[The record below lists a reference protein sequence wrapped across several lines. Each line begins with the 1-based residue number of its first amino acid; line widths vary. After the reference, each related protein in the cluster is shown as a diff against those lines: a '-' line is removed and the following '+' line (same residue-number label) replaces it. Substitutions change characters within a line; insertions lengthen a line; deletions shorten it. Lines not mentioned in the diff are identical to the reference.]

1 MRRERALQVVLVVVG
16 LIFLAGSYP
25 LLMFFSRDPGVA
37 MIMSIYVTMGIFLFL
52 SVSNPAANRTLIA
65 FVGWANIAHAAVMAV
80 QEYRHVIESREL
92 PGVVLFLLVG
102 ILLLALLPAKPAHA
116 A

>member
-25 LLMFFSRDPGVA
+25 LLFFSRDPGVA
-37 MIMSIYVTMGIFLFL
+37 MIMSIYVTMGIFLLL

-65 FVGWANIAHAAVMAV
+65 FVGWANLAHAAVMAV
-80 QEYRHVIESREL
+80 QEYRHVIEPREL

>member
-37 MIMSIYVTMGIFLFL
+37 MIMSIYVTMGIFLLL
-52 SVSNPAANRTLIA
+52 SVSILRPT
-65 FVGWANIAHAAVMAV
+65 
-80 QEYRHVIESREL
+80 
-92 PGVVLFLLVG
+92 VLLS
-102 ILLLALLPAKPAHA
+102 LLLDGRI
-116 A
+116 